1 VGGVSTKKPFVA
13 AQQWAFFMHPS
24 LDSTAS
30 EPRLA
35 PLISE
40 GGVSTKKP
48 FVAAQQWDFFMHLSL
63 DSTASEPRLAPLISV
78 GESQPKSLLLLRNNG
93 LFLCTSL
100 LIRLRPNRD

>member
-1 VGGVSTKKPFVA
+1 MIILLQPLTAKNEISSADLSGGVSTKKPFIA
-13 AQQWAFFMHPS
+13 AQQWAFFMHLS

-48 FVAAQQWDFFMHLSL
+48 FVAAQQWAFFMHLSL
-63 DSTASEPRLAPLISV
+63 DSTASN
-78 GESQPKSLLLLRNNG
+78 Q
-93 LFLCTSL
+93 
-100 LIRLRPNRD
+100 IRGA